1 MGRTVSWR
9 LDHAGRCRPAIDARQ
24 RHYGVTARQARDAR
38 LGTSLGRLAY
48 QGLISSVQYEA
59 GRRFAELYQ
68 RHHLTLGMPVPHPRS
83 LAGVVTTAGI
93 VGGSSAEPDDDLVA
107 KLRDRFNAATDAL
120 DECDRAAR
128 MERGRKPSLLLYRVV
143 CVDEDTTLWPAC
155 DLGNLRLALNALVR
169 AFGMRE

>member
-1 MGRTVSWR
+1 MGPDRQVDKR
-9 LDHAGRCRPAIDARQ
+9 IHAETEREIMQTAIDARQ
-24 RHYGVTARQARDAR
+24 RHYGVA
-38 LGTSLGRLAY
+38 LGRLAY
-48 QGLISSVQYEA
+48 QELISSVQYEA

-83 LAGVVTTAGI
+83 LAGLMITAGI
-93 VGGSSAEPDDDLVA
+93 VGESSAEPDHDQVA

-120 DECDRAAR
+120 DDCDRAAR

-155 DLGNLRLALNALVR
+155 DLGNLRLAL
-169 AFGMRE
+169 